1 MGWGTPGGVFAV
13 SRHLSGPILT
23 YFQVSLGV
31 DGRRNLRNRRGV
43 SHATFVAL
51 TALRLSTE
59 RYFDCAQA
67 CARPRCPATISGG
80 PEERRGFEKSYSG
93 ILYRLYVQQ
102 QRRE

>member
-1 MGWGTPGGVFAV
+1 MGWGTPRGVFAV
-13 SRHLSGPILT
+13 SRYLSGPVLT
-23 YFQVSLGV
+23 YFQVCLGV

-67 CARPRCPATISGG
+67 CARLRCLAMISGG
-80 PEERRGFEKSYSG
+80 PEAQAVRGLAAARSSRFSARATK
-93 ILYRLYVQQ
+93 
-102 QRRE
+102 